1 MQLTRIFKQ
10 IENFTSRTENI
21 QIVRENTQIYENI
34 RQFLFFFQ
42 MYKIYEINDMLE
54 ACTN

>member
-10 IENFTSRTENI
+10 IENSTSRTENI